1 MLGGPDFTG
10 PGGEPR
16 IVYSSCVRRCVDDD
30 KEDELVHVRLDG
42 HDREQIRL
50 LHLQEVALPTYAR

>member
-1 MLGGPDFTG
+1 M
-10 PGGEPR
+10 
-16 IVYSSCVRRCVDDD
+16 DDD